1 MKVLFIFSRSE
12 FNNGRMWIFVDAAK
26 RKALPAWIREGLEK
40 MEREKQRK
48 LDREKQ
54 LLEREKELIR
64 RKQEEDEAL
73 ASGIPLKSKFVCIL
87 KYQIPP
93 HPPLRRGLPAW

>member
-1 MKVLFIFSRSE
+1 
-12 FNNGRMWIFVDAAK
+12 MWIFVDAAK

-73 ASGIPLKSKFVCIL
+73 ASGIPLKSKFVCSL
-87 KYQIPP
+87 KYKTPP
-93 HPPLRRGLPAW
+93 PPLSTGAYRLGRISLASSGSSPNP

>member
-1 MKVLFIFSRSE
+1 ME
-12 FNNGRMWIFVDAAK
+12 FVDAAK

-54 LLEREKELIR
+54 LQEREEELIR

-73 ASGIPLKSKFVCIL
+73 ASGIPLKSKFVCCL
-87 KYQIPP
+87 KYKIKSCVSTTYIIKLEKVT
-93 HPPLRRGLPAW
+93 HSLTY